1 MTTKLKKIIAE
12 ADSLDQSERE
22 ALRRHLAKNAKTGGK
37 TANPL
42 TNGHARRY
50 NAPMPSSVLAPKR
63 PADNAGFD
71 RLVRKRMSELGWT
84 QGELAKRARVCRA
97 SINRLL
103 RGRTDLEDSQRFSIA
118 VALELPT
125 D

>member
-1 MTTKLKKIIAE
+1 MTKKVKEIVSAYERLDAAE
-12 ADSLDQSERE
+12 KEQV
-22 ALRRHLAKNAKTGGK
+22 RRHLAKNGKTGGK